1 MYSATDNP
9 FHDVNLGQQFRWH
22 KKNEK
27 DRKQGLSLAEAQRK
41 DAIRRQDAKEEL
53 ERLNRRR
60 AEREAEQRLREEEE
74 SRMARMAES
83 VQMSEWIAKDGEFQ
97 LDQERSRAAIRIR
110 EKRAKAIDFLAL
122 NLKYAHPLDEDHVE
136 DDAGLE
142 IDLDEPYHILDVR
155 MQDLE
160 RRVMQ
165 LTSPQNLSPDQIDEL
180 HDDIE
185 RYLSLETSEVDIDFW
200 TVC

>member
-1 MYSATDNP
+1 VYSATDNP

-110 EKRAKAIDFLAL
+110 EKRAKAIDFLSL

-155 MQDLE
+155 MQALE